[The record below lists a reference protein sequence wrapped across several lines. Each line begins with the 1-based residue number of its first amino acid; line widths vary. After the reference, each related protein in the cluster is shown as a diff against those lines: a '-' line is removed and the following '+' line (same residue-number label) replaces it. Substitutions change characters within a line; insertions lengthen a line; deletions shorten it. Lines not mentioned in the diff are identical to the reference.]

1 MIKQMKIN
9 TYLAHMKTLR
19 YQIKVS
25 ETITSISISNIDNGF
40 CLIFV
45 LHLQSEEYSN
55 TTLSCKHGEI

>member
-1 MIKQMKIN
+1 MKKN
-9 TYLAHMKTLR
+9 TYLADMKTLR

-45 LHLQSEEYSN
+45 FVLRDNSIVF
-55 TTLSCKHGEI
+55 C